1 MKNKSLQQ
9 QLDWLEK
16 EKEKDKLMLN
26 MEKNQLINQIKKI
39 KKEEIL
45 PPKPKKLTL
54 WQRIKKVL
62 MS

>member
-9 QLDWLEK
+9 QLDWLER
-16 EKEKDKLMLN
+16 EKQKDELMLN
-26 MEKNQLINQIKKI
+26 IEKNQLISQIKKI
-39 KKEEIL
+39 KKEEVL

-62 MS
+62 MF

>member
-9 QLDWLEK
+9 QLDWLEI
-16 EKEKDKLMLN
+16 EKQKDELMLN
-26 MEKNQLINQIKKI
+26 IEKNQLISQIKKI
-39 KKEEIL
+39 KKEEVL

-62 MS
+62 MP

>member
-39 KKEEIL
+39 K
-45 PPKPKKLTL
+45 
-54 WQRIKKVL
+54 
-62 MS
+62 

>member
-9 QLDWLEK
+9 QLDWLER
-16 EKEKDKLMLN
+16 EKQKDELMLN
-26 MEKNQLINQIKKI
+26 VEKNQLISQIKKI
-39 KKEEIL
+39 KKEEVL

-62 MS
+62 MP

>member
-62 MS
+62 MN

>member
-9 QLDWLEK
+9 QLDWLER
-16 EKEKDKLMLN
+16 EKQKDELMLN
-26 MEKNQLINQIKKI
+26 IEKNQLISQIKKI
-39 KKEEIL
+39 KKEEVL

-62 MS
+62 MP

>member
-1 MKNKSLQQ
+1 
-9 QLDWLEK
+9 
-16 EKEKDKLMLN
+16 MLN

-62 MS
+62 MP